1 MHNTLFY
8 GCGTALVTPF
18 RGNRVDF
25 DAMENLIDWQIDS
38 DIDALIVLGTTGEPA
53 TISPSER
60 TALIECAVARCARR
74 VPLIIG
80 TGCNNTRTAIQ
91 QSVEA
96 QMLGADAL
104 LVVTPY

>member
-60 TALIECAVARCARR
+60 TALIECAVA
-74 VPLIIG
+74 PLPHGGFLFIIG
-80 TGCNNTRTAIQ
+80 TGCNNTARPDST
-91 QSVEA
+91 VR
-96 QMLGADAL
+96 
-104 LVVTPY
+104 

>member
-38 DIDALIVLGTTGEPA
+38 DIDALIS
-53 TISPSER
+53 IR
-60 TALIECAVARCARR
+60 THRAH
-74 VPLIIG
+74 
-80 TGCNNTRTAIQ
+80 
-91 QSVEA
+91 
-96 QMLGADAL
+96 
-104 LVVTPY
+104 